1 MGSSSIEWTDFTLNP
16 GIYGCSKFGVGCLN
30 CYAIPTAEGIERK
43 AHGDTPYAGVSD
55 GQDWIAPVRTA
66 PVEEAI
72 RRILSVATAWD
83 GSIRKVF
90 VTSMADFLHESIPL
104 DWIVSCI
111 LAMALKTRHIWQVLT
126 KRGHR
131 WPEVAAAVVARLG
144 AWPLN
149 VWTGLSVAHQPD
161 TRLIPYLLAVPGA
174 VRFLSVEPLV
184 GPVDLVAAG
193 ALGCTC
199 DGDQCTGLCAFYR
212 GRPAIRDNT
221 RARIDWVI
229 VGGESGPN
237 ARPMHPAWARSLRDQ
252 CVAAGVPFFFKQ
264 WGEWGP
270 GDRRVHRGDA
280 RAISARD
287 GRLGEPTFVSLPPK
301 DGGAI
306 YDIEYRG
313 DMALI
318 SRIGKKA
325 AGRLLDGRE
334 WSEVPHA

>member
-1 MGSSSIEWTDFTLNP
+1 MGSSSIEWTDFSLNP
-16 GIYGCSKFGVGCLN
+16 GIFSCSRFGVGCDH
-30 CYAIPTAEGIERK
+30 CYAISVAEGIERK

-55 GQDWIAPVRTA
+55 GQDWIAPVRVA
-66 PVEEAI
+66 PIDEAVK
-72 RRILSVATAWD
+72 RILAVPKRRD
-83 GSIRKVF
+83 GKPRKVF

-104 DWIVSCI
+104 AWIVACI
-111 LAMALKTRHIWQVLT
+111 EAMSRKPDHIWQCLT

-131 WPEVAAAVVARLG
+131 WPEVVAVVVARLG
-144 AWPLN
+144 AWPAN
-149 VWTGLSVAHQPD
+149 VWAGLSVAHQPD
-161 TRLIPYLLAVPGA
+161 TRLIHHLLKVPAA

-199 DGDQCTGLCAFYR
+199 DANQCTGLCAFYR
-212 GRPAIRDNT
+212 GCPAIRDNT
-221 RARIDWVI
+221 LARIDWVI

-237 ARPMHPAWARSLRDQ
+237 ARPMHANWARSLRDQ
-252 CVAAGVPFFFKQ
+252 CIAAGVPYFFKQ
-264 WGEWGP
+264 WGEWAP
-270 GDRRVHRGDA
+270 GEWRVHRGDA

-306 YDIEYRG
+306 NDIEYRD
-313 DMALI
+313 DMAMI
-318 SRIGKKA
+318 SRVGKKA

-334 WSEVPHA
+334 WSEVPNG